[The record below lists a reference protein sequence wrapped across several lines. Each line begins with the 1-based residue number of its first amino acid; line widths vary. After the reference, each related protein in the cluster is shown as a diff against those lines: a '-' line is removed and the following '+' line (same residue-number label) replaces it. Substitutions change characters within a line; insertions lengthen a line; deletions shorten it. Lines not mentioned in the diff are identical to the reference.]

1 MYFSKVH
8 NLKIS
13 VITVS
18 YNARRTIEQCIQS
31 VINQNYQNTE
41 YIIIDGNSSDGTIS
55 ILEKYKKHIQVLVS
69 EPDKGIYDAMNKGI
83 ALASGDVIG
92 MLNADDF
99 FAADDIL
106 TVVSDA
112 FKNNDADIVYGD
124 LDYVKPD
131 GTTFRKWRSGP
142 YKKGKFNMG
151 WMPPHPTF
159 YCRKE
164 VFDKLGNYSLEY
176 GTAADYEL
184 MLRFIHL
191 NHSPVYY
198 IARVLVK
205 MSTGGV
211 SNSNINNRIRALIFD
226 MRAMYKNKILFPPIA
241 LLFKPLRKVRQFFQF
256 EIKIYICT
264 I

>member
-18 YNARRTIEQCIQS
+18 YNAQSTIEQCVQS
-31 VINQNYQNTE
+31 VISQDYQNIE
-41 YIIIDGNSSDGTIS
+41 YVIIDGNSSDGTVS
-55 ILEKYKKHIQVLVS
+55 ILEKYKKYIHVFVS

-83 ALASGDVIG
+83 ALASGDIIG
-92 MLNADDF
+92 ILNADDF
-99 FAADDIL
+99 FADSHTL

-112 FKNNDADIVYGD
+112 FKNNTTDIVYGD
-124 LDYVKPD
+124 LDYIKPD
-131 GTTFRKWRSGP
+131 GSTFRKWRSGP
-142 YKKGKFNMG
+142 YKKGMFNLG

-164 VFDKLGNYSLEY
+164 VFNRLGNYSLEY

-184 MLRFIHL
+184 MLRFIHFNRL
-191 NHSPVYY
+191 QVYY

-211 SNSNINNRIRALIFD
+211 SNRNINNRVKALIFD
-226 MRAMYKNKILFPPIA
+226 MRAMYKNKVLFPPIA
-241 LLFKPLRKVRQFFQF
+241 LLFKPLRKLGQFF
-256 EIKIYICT
+256 
-264 I
+264 

>member
-18 YNARRTIEQCIQS
+18 YNAQSTIEQCVQS
-31 VINQNYQNTE
+31 VISQDYQNIE
-41 YIIIDGNSSDGTIS
+41 YVIIDGNSSDGTVS
-55 ILEKYKKHIQVLVS
+55 ILEKYKKYIHVFVS

-83 ALASGDVIG
+83 ALASGDIIG
-92 MLNADDF
+92 ILNADDF
-99 FAADDIL
+99 FADSHTL

-112 FKNNDADIVYGD
+112 FKNNTTDIVYGD
-124 LDYVKPD
+124 LDYIKPD
-131 GTTFRKWRSGP
+131 GSTFRKWRSGP
-142 YKKGKFNMG
+142 YKKGMFNLG

-164 VFDKLGNYSLEY
+164 VFNRLGNYSLEY

-184 MLRFIHL
+184 MLRFIHFNQL
-191 NHSPVYY
+191 QVYY

-211 SNSNINNRIRALIFD
+211 SNRNINNRVKALIFD
-226 MRAMYKNKILFPPIA
+226 MRAMYKNKVLFPPIA
-241 LLFKPLRKVRQFFQF
+241 LLFKPLRKLGQFF
-256 EIKIYICT
+256 
-264 I
+264 

>member
-1 MYFSKVH
+1 MFFSIVH
-8 NLKIS
+8 DLKIS

-18 YNARRTIEQCIQS
+18 YNAQSTIEQCVQS
-31 VINQNYQNTE
+31 VIGQDYPHIE

-55 ILEKYKKHIQVLVS
+55 VLEKYKKYIHVFVS

-92 MLNADDF
+92 ILNADDF
-99 FAADDIL
+99 FADSHTL
-106 TVVSDA
+106 TVVLDA
-112 FKNNDADIVYGD
+112 FKNNVTDIVYGN

-131 GTTFRKWRSGP
+131 GSTFRKWRSGP
-142 YKKGKFNMG
+142 YKKGLFNLG

-164 VFDKLGNYSLEY
+164 VFNRFGNYSLEY

-191 NHSPVYY
+191 NQLPVYY

-211 SNSNINNRIRALIFD
+211 SNSSINNRVKALIFD
-226 MRAMYKNKILFPPIA
+226 MRAMYRNNVYFPPIA
-241 LLFKPLRKVRQFFQF
+241 LLFKPLRKLGQFF
-256 EIKIYICT
+256 
-264 I
+264 

>member
-8 NLKIS
+8 DLKITI
-13 VITVS
+13 ITVS
-18 YNARRTIEQCIQS
+18 YNAQSTIEQCVRS
-31 VINQNYQNTE
+31 VIDQDYHNTE
-41 YIIIDGNSSDGTIS
+41 YIIIDGKSSDGTLP
-55 ILEKYKKHIQVLVS
+55 ILEKYKKHIKVLVS

-99 FAADDIL
+99 FADNHIL

-112 FKNNDADIVYGD
+112 FKSNNPDIVYGD
-124 LDYVKPD
+124 LDYIKPD
-131 GTTFRKWRSGP
+131 GSTFRKWRSGP
-142 YKKGKFNMG
+142 YKKGIFNLG

-159 YCRKE
+159 YCRRE

-191 NHSPVYY
+191 YHSPVYY
-198 IARVLVK
+198 IPRVLVK
-205 MSTGGV
+205 MSMGGV
-211 SNSNINNRIRALIFD
+211 SNSNMSNRINALVFD
-226 MRAMYKNKILFPPIA
+226 MRAMYKNKIAFPPIA
-241 LLFKPLRKVRQFFQF
+241 LLFKPLRKLGQFF
-256 EIKIYICT
+256 
-264 I
+264 

>member
-8 NLKIS
+8 DLKIT

-18 YNARRTIEQCIQS
+18 YNAQSTIEQCVLS
-31 VINQNYQNTE
+31 VINQDYHNTE
-41 YIIIDGNSSDGTIS
+41 YIIIDGNSSDGTLS
-55 ILEKYKKHIQVLVS
+55 ILEKYKKHIKVLVS

-83 ALASGDVIG
+83 ALASGEVIG

-99 FAADDIL
+99 FADNHIL

-112 FKNNDADIVYGD
+112 FKNNKPDMVYGD
-124 LDYVKPD
+124 LDYIKPD
-131 GTTFRKWRSGP
+131 GSTFRKWRSGR
-142 YKKGKFNMG
+142 YKKGMFNLG

-159 YCRKE
+159 YCLKT

-191 NHSPVYY
+191 NHSAVYY
-198 IARVLVK
+198 IPRVLVK
-205 MSTGGV
+205 MSMGGV
-211 SNSNINNRIRALIFD
+211 SNSNIKNRVKALAFD
-226 MRAMYKNKILFPPIA
+226 MRAMYKNKVLFPPIA
-241 LLFKPLRKVRQFFQF
+241 LLFKPLRKLRQFF
-256 EIKIYICT
+256 
-264 I
+264 

>member
-18 YNARRTIEQCIQS
+18 YNAQSTIEQCVQS
-31 VINQNYQNTE
+31 VISQDYQNIE
-41 YIIIDGNSSDGTIS
+41 YVIIDGNSSDGTVS
-55 ILEKYKKHIQVLVS
+55 ILEKYKKYIHVFVS

-83 ALASGDVIG
+83 ALASGDIIG
-92 MLNADDF
+92 ILNADDF
-99 FAADDIL
+99 FADNHTL

-112 FKNNDADIVYGD
+112 FKNNTTDIVYGD
-124 LDYVKPD
+124 LDYIKPD
-131 GTTFRKWRSGP
+131 GSTFRKWRSGP
-142 YKKGKFNMG
+142 YKKGMFNLG

-164 VFDKLGNYSLEY
+164 VFNRLGNYSLEY

-184 MLRFIHL
+184 MLRFIHFNQL
-191 NHSPVYY
+191 QVYY

-211 SNSNINNRIRALIFD
+211 SNRNINNRVKALIFD
-226 MRAMYKNKILFPPIA
+226 MRAMYKNKVLFPPIA
-241 LLFKPLRKVRQFFQF
+241 LLFKPLRKLGQFF
-256 EIKIYICT
+256 
-264 I
+264 

>member
-1 MYFSKVH
+1 MYFSEVP

-13 VITVS
+13 VITVC
-18 YNARRTIEQCIQS
+18 YNAQSTIGQCVQS
-31 VINQNYQNTE
+31 VINQDYPHIE
-41 YIIIDGNSSDGTIS
+41 YIVIDGSSSDGTVS
-55 ILEKYKKHIQVLVS
+55 ILERYKKSINILVS

-83 ALASGDVIG
+83 TLASGDVIG

-99 FAADDIL
+99 FADDHIL

-112 FKNNDADIVYGD
+112 FKKNNPDIVYGD
-124 LDYVKPD
+124 LDYIKPD
-131 GTTFRKWRSGP
+131 GNVFRKWRSGP
-142 YKKGKFNMG
+142 YKKGMFNMG

-164 VFDKLGNYSLEY
+164 LFDKLGNYSLDY

-198 IARVLVK
+198 IPRVLVK

-211 SNSNINNRIRALIFD
+211 SNSNINNRIKALIFD
-226 MRAMYKNKILFPPIA
+226 MRAMYKNKILFPPFA
-241 LLFKPLRKVRQFFQF
+241 LPLKLLRKIRQF
-256 EIKIYICT
+256 Y
-264 I
+264 